1 MSEFSKQLIFIGGGN
16 MAEAILSGL
25 LRTQALKPDEIIVA
39 EPRPE
44 RRQELS
50 EVYKIEAV
58 ESNAAAVQQ
67 AKTVLLAIKP
77 FKLEEVK
84 DELRGALTPGHLA
97 ISILAGASREKLGNA
112 LGDKERVVRVMPNLP
127 ALVGFGVSAIT
138 FPEALEEAER
148 KWVRTIL
155 RSVGAV
161 VEVDEPLQD
170 AVTAVSGSGPGYVF
184 YLVHHFIEA
193 AKSEGLKPD
202 IARQLAIH
210 TFVGAAEVLKQG
222 GDTPEALVK
231 KVATP
236 GGTTEAGLSALDEFK
251 TPEILRNVV
260 HRAAERSRELN
271 QG

>member
-1 MSEFSKQLIFIGGGN
+1 MSQFTKRLAFIGGGN
-16 MAEAILSGL
+16 MAEAILAGL
-25 LRTQALKPDEIIVA
+25 VGAQALKPTEIIVS

-50 EVYKIEAV
+50 EVYTVEAV
-58 ESNAAAVQQ
+58 ESNAEAVQAAQ
-67 AKTVLLAIKP
+67 TVVLAIKP
-77 FKLEEVK
+77 FKLNEAK
-84 DELRGALTPGHLA
+84 DELREALSADHLV
-97 ISILAGASREKLGNA
+97 ISILAGASRKKLGAA
-112 LGDKERVVRVMPNLP
+112 LGHEDRCVRVMPNLP
-127 ALVGFGVSAIT
+127 ALVGQGISAIS
-138 FPEALEEAER
+138 FPGDLAEEER
-148 KWVRTIL
+148 EWVRTVL

-193 AKSEGLKPD
+193 AKSEGIDADTAK
-202 IARQLAIH
+202 QLAIH

-222 GDTPEALVK
+222 GDSPETLVK

-236 GGTTEAGLSALDEFK
+236 GGTTEAGLSVLDQMD
-251 TPEILRNVV
+251 TPKILRDVV
-260 HRAAERSRELN
+260 HDAAERSRELN

>member
-1 MSEFSKQLIFIGGGN
+1 
-16 MAEAILSGL
+16 
-25 LRTQALKPDEIIVA
+25 
-39 EPRPE
+39 
-44 RRQELS
+44 
-50 EVYKIEAV
+50 
-58 ESNAAAVQQ
+58 
-67 AKTVLLAIKP
+67 
-77 FKLEEVK
+77 
-84 DELRGALTPGHLA
+84 
-97 ISILAGASREKLGNA
+97 
-112 LGDKERVVRVMPNLP
+112 
-127 ALVGFGVSAIT
+127 
-138 FPEALEEAER
+138 
-148 KWVRTIL
+148 VRTIL

-193 AKSEGLKPD
+193 AKSEGLEPD

-222 GDTPEALVK
+222 GDTPEVLVK

-236 GGTTEAGLSALDEFK
+236 GGTTEAGLSALDEFN